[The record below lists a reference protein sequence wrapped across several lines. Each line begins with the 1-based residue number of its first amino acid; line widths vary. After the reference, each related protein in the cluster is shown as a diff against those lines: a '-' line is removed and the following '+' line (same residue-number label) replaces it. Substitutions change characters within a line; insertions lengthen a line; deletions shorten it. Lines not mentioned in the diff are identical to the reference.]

1 MAPAFHD
8 ETSLLSYITAHNLG
22 VVSKKGFV
30 YRRVRHP
37 HANIQY
43 EQQLMPKSQN
53 YIKKTIEEGIA
64 FRTINHARMYD
75 SYQRYMRDID
85 QKTLVEYDLVV
96 RIREDVGFPEPV
108 RSRLFTDLPKNTI
121 VSGDCRAYRGMNDR
135 FAIATPH
142 AAAKLFTL
150 PNQVFTGQIQFPTN
164 IKNSE
169 QFLKFVYSDA
179 SINMATS
186 SDFRNVA
193 KVYVDSKGKFRFWKE
208 ELKTSCVDSSSNIIA

>member
-1 MAPAFHD
+1 
-8 ETSLLSYITAHNLG
+8 
-22 VVSKKGFV
+22 
-30 YRRVRHP
+30 
-37 HANIQY
+37 
-43 EQQLMPKSQN
+43 MPKSQN

-121 VSGDCRAYRGMNDR
+121 VSGDCRAYRGIMNDR

-150 PNQVFTGQIQFPTN
+150 PNQVFTGQTQFPTN
-164 IKNSE
+164 I
-169 QFLKFVYSDA
+169 Q
-179 SINMATS
+179 
-186 SDFRNVA
+186 
-193 KVYVDSKGKFRFWKE
+193 KFRTVPE
-208 ELKTSCVDSSSNIIA
+208 VRLLRCIDQHGH